1 MLIQNDLFPT
11 LTKKSLKIIKLGF
24 NSYTLGNK
32 LKHQNLIVIGNLTF
46 PDLVTP
52 KIKKLT
58 VGDSLGKAQRTSG
71 TRDVI

>member
-11 LTKKSLKIIKLGF
+11 LTKKSLNIIKLGF